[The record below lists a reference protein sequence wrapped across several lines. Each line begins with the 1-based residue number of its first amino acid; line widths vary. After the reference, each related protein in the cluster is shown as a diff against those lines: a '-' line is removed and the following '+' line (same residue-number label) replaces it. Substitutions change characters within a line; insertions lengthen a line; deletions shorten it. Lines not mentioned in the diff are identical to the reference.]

1 MISPEFLFSNIH
13 EKQSKYF
20 FSIIEKI
27 GKEKHIK
34 KGETIIRNNSY
45 SSFFFYIINGAFKTS
60 IIKNDKEY
68 ILGFTFDGD
77 IDGCPTSLL
86 KGTINNFKIEAVL
99 DSNIMICELK
109 DFKNA
114 CAPDKYTS
122 ITSNI
127 MLNYISILENRVIEN
142 LSLTAEER
150 YRKLLLRQ
158 SSSIEEVPLF
168 YIAAY
173 LGITQERLS
182 RIRKK
187 IRF

>member
-1 MISPEFLFSNIH
+1 MISPEFLYSNIH

-20 FSIIEKI
+20 FSVIQKI

-34 KGETIIRNNSY
+34 KGETIIRNGTY
-45 SSFFFYIINGAFKTS
+45 SSFFFYIKNGAFKTS
-60 IIKNDKEY
+60 LIKNDKEY
-68 ILGFTFDGD
+68 ILGFTFEGD
-77 IDGCPTSLL
+77 IDGCFTSLL
-86 KGTINNFKIEAVL
+86 KGTVNNFKIEAVL
-99 DSNIMICELK
+99 DSDIMICELK
-109 DFKNA
+109 AFKNA
-114 CAPDKYTS
+114 CNTDKYSS

-150 YRKLLLRQ
+150 YKKLLLRQ

-187 IRF
+187 LKV